1 MLIIF
6 FILGLIIGSFL
17 NVVVYRLR
25 VAESLLG
32 RSHCPHCNN
41 IIHWYDNIPLISFIV
56 LQFRC
61 RDCRQKISFQYPL
74 VELSAGILF
83 TAIGAK
89 FFIIDDLASWVVTGY
104 YLGLVSMLIAILV
117 YDFLYLEIPSLVLW
131 PAIFWTIAFNLYFD
145 WQSAFPNINNARLEF
160 FTPLNLAT
168 YSGTLAAIVAFLFF
182 FILVAISREKWMGM
196 GDALLAILIGL
207 LLGWPEIILALFLA
221 FTIGAIYGII
231 LLGLRKKKLKS
242 QLPFAPFM
250 IIGAMIALFYG
261 QALISWYLSWLNF
274 R

>member
-1 MLIIF
+1 MINIF

-32 RSHCPHCNN
+32 RSHCPHCNGM
-41 IIHWYDNIPLISFIV
+41 IRWYDNIPLISFII
-56 LQFRC
+56 LKFRC
-61 RDCRQKISFQYPL
+61 RDCRQKISYQYPL
-74 VELSAGILF
+74 VELLTGILF
-83 TAIGAK
+83 AAIGTK

-104 YLGLVSMLIAILV
+104 FLGLVSMLIAILV

-131 PAIFWTIAFNLYFD
+131 PAIFWTVAFNLYFD
-145 WQSAFPNINNARLEF
+145 WQSVYHSMTYTNLNLFS
-160 FTPLNLAT
+160 PLNLAT
-168 YSGTLAAIVAFLFF
+168 YSGTLAAILGFLFF
-182 FILVAISREKWMGM
+182 FILVTISREKWMGL

-207 LLGWPEIILALFLA
+207 FIGWPEIILALFLA
-221 FTIGAIYGII
+221 FTIGAVYGII
-231 LLGLRKKKLKS
+231 LLGFKKKNLKS

-261 QALISWYLSWLNF
+261 QSIISWYLSWLNF